1 MVQRLSP
8 KLEIMS
14 YMSTFLDIAHT
25 NKPRI
30 EAIYLAAKN
39 TKNSDK
45 FKKILE
51 IILAFG
57 NYMNSCK
64 KGSAYGFKLQS
75 LDNLSTTKSSDK
87 RSTIVNYIVEVVNT
101 NYPSLKGF
109 ETELKYIEKAAQF
122 SLENIITDV
131 QELERGMAITRRELV
146 ARQNNPSSAGSAR
159 LQHTSLLADFV
170 SNARDQ
176 LAKLSAD
183 ANNAKAAF
191 TECLEYYGE
200 SQAKSVDTN
209 AFFAVLVRFVNG
221 WRAAEAENEKRK
233 RLEKSRQQQQA
244 AAAAAAVAM
253 QLQNNNDLND
263 SISNTNNNKKKQAA
277 MLIDEIKSRNNSN
290 NAGGGKSARHRNMIN
305 PDEVKDGTP
314 EQIIMDIKS
323 EPYRTNDA
331 MRRSVRR
338 NVDRLMSKPFDED
351 L

>member
-1 MVQRLSP
+1 MNSKFKWAQGFFWRCAHSNLIYRLMSRLSMVQRLSP

-30 EAIYLAAKN
+30 VAIYLAAKN

-131 QELERGMAITRRELV
+131 Q
-146 ARQNNPSSAGSAR
+146 
-159 LQHTSLLADFV
+159 
-170 SNARDQ
+170 
-176 LAKLSAD
+176 
-183 ANNAKAAF
+183 
-191 TECLEYYGE
+191 
-200 SQAKSVDTN
+200 
-209 AFFAVLVRFVNG
+209 VL
-221 WRAAEAENEKRK
+221 
-233 RLEKSRQQQQA
+233 
-244 AAAAAAVAM
+244 
-253 QLQNNNDLND
+253 
-263 SISNTNNNKKKQAA
+263 
-277 MLIDEIKSRNNSN
+277 
-290 NAGGGKSARHRNMIN
+290 
-305 PDEVKDGTP
+305 
-314 EQIIMDIKS
+314 
-323 EPYRTNDA
+323 
-331 MRRSVRR
+331 
-338 NVDRLMSKPFDED
+338 
-351 L
+351 